1 MNMLNTTHVSLV
13 ACLAIAGTGLFGC
26 DHDDHVKSVDA
37 IPSGP
42 ESHLKAATD
51 DIVSARCN
59 REERCNNVGTDKT
72 YESREA
78 CTTKLHGS
86 TESDLNMKDCSHGV
100 DHAKLDEC
108 LAKIKGEDCGNPID
122 TLGRVAACR
131 TGSLCVDS

>member
-1 MNMLNTTHVSLV
+1 MKMNASRISVVTCFTF
-13 ACLAIAGTGLFGC
+13 AGAGLLGC
-26 DHDDHVKSVDA
+26 DHNGHAKSADPV
-37 IPSGP
+37 PSGP
-42 ESHLKAATD
+42 ESHLKAATN

-59 REERCNNVGTDKT
+59 REERCNNIGADKT

-86 TESDLNMKDCSHGV
+86 TESDLNLKDCSRGV
-100 DHAKLDEC
+100 DHVKLDEC

-131 TGSLCVDS
+131 TGALCIDS